1 MPRACVIVLDAVGVG
16 DLPDAAEYGTAG
28 SSTLAHTAEAVGG
41 LEVPAM
47 QALGLGNVM
56 EVRGC
61 PPRAD
66 APAVWGRLVER
77 SKGMDT
83 TTGHWEM
90 MGIVTERPFP
100 TYPHGFPDE
109 ILDEFSRATG
119 RGVLGNVAASG
130 TEIIQRLG
138 TEHERTGSWIVYTSA
153 DSVFQIAA
161 HEGVVPLEELYDA
174 CRTARGILRGEHAV
188 GRVIARPFEGSEGD
202 YRRTPRRHDFSLEP
216 PRPNH
221 LQRLR
226 EAGMTV
232 HGVGKIGDI
241 FAGCDIDTSHPTE
254 SNAQGIAA
262 TEELMRTA
270 ADGSLVFTNLVE
282 TDMLWGHR
290 NDPRGFADA
299 LEEFDAGLP
308 GILAAMRHGD
318 LLVLTSD
325 HGCDPTTPS
334 TDHSREHA
342 LLLAYAAGKNAAGR
356 IHEDGEFGDVGA
368 TVSAWLGAKH
378 PGKGAP
384 GRAII
389 ER

>member
-1 MPRACVIVLDAVGVG
+1 VIVLDAVGVG
-16 DLPDAAEYGTAG
+16 DLPDAAEYGTEG

-41 LEVPAM
+41 LDVPAM

-56 EVRGC
+56 DVRGC
-61 PPRAD
+61 PPRPD
-66 APAVWGRLVER
+66 APAVWGRLHER

-90 MGIVTERPFP
+90 MGIVTARAFP
-100 TYPHGFPDE
+100 TYPDGFPAE
-109 ILDEFSRATG
+109 VLDEFSRKTG
-119 RGVLGNVAASG
+119 RGVIGNVAASG

-138 TEHERTGSWIVYTSA
+138 AEHERTGSWIVYTSA

-161 HEGVVPLEELYDA
+161 HEGVIPLEELYEA
-174 CRTARGILRGEHAV
+174 CRTARGILQGEHAV

-202 YRRTPRRHDFSLEP
+202 YRRTPRRHDFSLRP

-226 EAGMTV
+226 EAGRTV

-241 FAGCDIDTSHPTE
+241 FAGCDIDTSRPTS

-262 TEELMRTA
+262 TEELMRSA

-334 TDHSREHA
+334 TDHSREHG
-342 LLLAYAAGKNAAGR
+342 LLVAHVPGAPLIGR
-356 IHEDGEFGDVGA
+356 RHDGDTFADVGA
-368 TVSAWLGAKH
+368 TVMQVLGVAAADDL
-378 PGKGAP
+378 PGTSVL
-384 GRAII
+384 
-389 ER
+389 

>member
-16 DLPDAAEYGTAG
+16 DLPDAADYGTEG

-56 EVRGC
+56 DVRGC

-100 TYPHGFPDE
+100 TYPRGFPDE
-109 ILDEFSRATG
+109 ILDAFSRATG

-138 TEHERTGSWIVYTSA
+138 SEHERTGSWIVYTSA

-161 HEGVVPLEELYDA
+161 HEGVIPLEELYEA
-174 CRTARGILRGEHAV
+174 CRTARGILQGEHAV

-308 GILAAMRHGD
+308 AILAAMRHGD

-325 HGCDPTTPS
+325 HGCDPTTAS
-334 TDHSREHA
+334 TDHSREHG
-342 LLLAYAAGKNAAGR
+342 LLVAHVPGAPLVGR
-356 IHEDGEFGDVGA
+356 RHDGDTVADIGA
-368 TVSAWLGAKH
+368 TVMRVVAGAAPTDL
-378 PGKGAP
+378 PGTP
-384 GRAII
+384 VV
-389 ER
+389 